1 MQEKEE
7 EEEEGKEGESSLFLI
22 PQYALFISLCLALAL
37 PLDFLC
43 LSLQVDGW
51 LEWLFPVQVEFVPVV
66 VATVLDDELVIIVV
80 LLLIVLLVVVV
91 QRSSLLWKQCLMN

>member
-37 PLDFLC
+37 PLDFFVLIP
-43 LSLQVDGW
+43 SSRW
-51 LEWLFPVQVEFVPVV
+51 LVR
-66 VATVLDDELVIIVV
+66 VAFSC
-80 LLLIVLLVVVV
+80 
-91 QRSSLLWKQCLMN
+91 SS